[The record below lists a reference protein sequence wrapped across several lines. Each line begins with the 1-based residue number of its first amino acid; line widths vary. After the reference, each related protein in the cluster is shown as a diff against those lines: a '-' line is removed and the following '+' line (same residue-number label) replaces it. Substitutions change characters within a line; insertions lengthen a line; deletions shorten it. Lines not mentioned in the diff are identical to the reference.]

1 MEKSIKLHFIATI
14 HGGDMPHK
22 VAVSGRAAWFL
33 LTLLQ
38 AGSRGTTTLE
48 RPAPRIS
55 HYLFVLRRQGI
66 NVSTEYE
73 THGGGFSG
81 NHGRFKLIDNVTVA
95 DGTLDAWLDSPEGR
109 REFPNASFAR
119 AA

>member
-1 MEKSIKLHFIATI
+1 MEKPIKLSFIATI
-14 HGGDMPHK
+14 HGGETSHK
-22 VAVSGRAAWFL
+22 VKVSGRPAWFL

-55 HYLFVLRRQGI
+55 HYLFILRRQGI

-81 NHGRFKLIDNVTVA
+81 NHGRFKLIDRVTVA
-95 DGTLDAWLDSPEGR
+95 DGTLDEWLAGPEGR
-109 REFPNASFAR
+109 RDFPNPSFAR